1 MSGHSHWA
9 TIKRRKGIQ
18 DQKRGKIFSKLAK
31 AISLAACH
39 GTDPEKNFKLR
50 LLMEKA
56 KQVNMPKENISR
68 AIEKGSGQGET
79 SKLEEIIYEGYG
91 PQGVAVIAEAVTD
104 NRNRTTAEIKNIF
117 ERGGG
122 SLASPGAVSFQFKN
136 AGLIVVKK
144 EKKVDDQ
151 ILKLMDFKV
160 DDVEEAEDG
169 IEVYT
174 SPAQLNEI
182 KNEILKAGFEVV
194 AAELTKKP
202 QALIKLAA
210 EGQQAKVIKLLESL
224 EEHEDI
230 QKVYANLA

>member
-104 NRNRTTAEIKNIF
+104 NRNRATAEIKNIF

-210 EGQQAKVIKLLESL
+210 EGQQAKVVKLLESL